1 LSLLSPCDVLHL
13 GEAYLLSLGVL
24 HPLAVLCI
32 RCRGPEAGLLSR
44 GSHRARRSLQ
54 VVLGLC
60 GVWRHFRVGGADSSS
75 CSRLWGSWSRK
86 GWWRCAYSGVINW
99 RGSTSWHD
107 SRLGV
112 VLARHDVKTAYVGFM
127 CGTLV
132 ANAARRTS
140 PAYMS
145 LLRDWQRDVPLVQWL
160 RLREAWRWGFS
171 RGGRCRSRRGET
183 QGKTWRTSSGRLDS
197 TGQGAQ

>member
-1 LSLLSPCDVLHL
+1 MGLPGCPYSALLHL

-24 HPLAVLCI
+24 HPLAVLCL

-112 VLARHDVKTAYVGFM
+112 VLARHDVKTAYVGSM

-160 RLREAWRWGFS
+160 RLRR
-171 RGGRCRSRRGET
+171 RGGGVFREEAGADRTEGKPKGRRGGPP
-183 QGKTWRTSSGRLDS
+183 QVG
-197 TGQGAQ
+197 